1 MKMRTGTDLE
11 LKALIEAE
19 LKTLLDYVETFDDMT
34 KEEKDE
40 LREWLAHGNSVNSN
54 PFLIYGD
61 NGCLMDFVNA
71 SRFADEMAADR
82 VPCPQAGIRDGTSDR
97 AQDPNLPF

>member
-11 LKALIEAE
+11 LRALIRAE
-19 LKTLLDYVETFDDMT
+19 LKTLLCYVEAFDDLT

-40 LREWLAHGNSVNSN
+40 LREWMAHGNSVNSN

-71 SRFADEMAADR
+71 IRFADDMAADCG
-82 VPCPQAGIRDGTSDR
+82 PCP
-97 AQDPNLPF
+97 